1 MSSLRIRIVK
11 LAQGTSGRDL
21 GELFSETL
29 NSSAFMVHA
38 DQQRRISQRMDVMR
52 QVMELLAVLIVARKQ
67 DDHTDHRILKNFDFF
82 IRQTGSGDINY
93 DWSER
98 TIDFFHGLF
107 LFNHNHRHC

>member
-1 MSSLRIRIVK
+1 MIH
-11 LAQGTSGRDL
+11 T
-21 GELFSETL
+21 
-29 NSSAFMVHA
+29 

-52 QVMELLAVLIVARKQ
+52 QVMQLLAVLVVARKQ
-67 DDHTDHRILKNFDFF
+67 DHHSDHRILKNFDFF